1 LKTSTTDIERIRA
14 ALDRFGQSSKLLML
28 IDERGRE
35 RLARCATIEQWPA
48 SATIVRQGEH
58 GDAFY
63 LIVNGKV
70 RVLVSDDPHS
80 AARVVA
86 ELNAGLFFGEMAV
99 LTRQPRSATVEAV
112 TPCELVSFPRDPVT
126 AILNDYPP
134 VREIIGSVSLQRSE
148 TNLESR
154 ANSQRLASTAAA
166 DEPVGLSELLEGA
179 DDNPF
184 VDVDVDVDEDE
195 DEDEDEPSNEP

>member
-1 LKTSTTDIERIRA
+1 MKRIHA
-14 ALDRFGQSSKLLML
+14 ALNRFGQSSKLLML
-28 IDERGRE
+28 IDEDGRE
-35 RLARCATIEQWPA
+35 RLAGCASTEQWPA
-48 SATIVRQGEH
+48 GATVVRQGEH

-63 LIVNGKV
+63 LIVSGKV
-70 RVLVSDDPHS
+70 RVLMRDGPNS

-154 ANSQRLASTAAA
+154 ANSQRLANTAAT
-166 DEPVGLSELLEGA
+166 DEPVGLSELLEGP
-179 DDNPF
+179 DDDSAF
-184 VDVDVDVDEDE
+184 LDV
-195 DEDEDEPSNEP
+195 DEDEPSNEP